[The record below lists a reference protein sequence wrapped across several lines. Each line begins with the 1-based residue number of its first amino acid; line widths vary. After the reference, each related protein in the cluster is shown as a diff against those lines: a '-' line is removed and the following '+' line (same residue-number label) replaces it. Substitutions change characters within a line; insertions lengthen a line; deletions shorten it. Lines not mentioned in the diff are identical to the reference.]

1 MVRLS
6 NSLSPGSTT
15 RFPGN
20 GKAMKTTTEIL
31 LVDDNPADLDL
42 TTEMLSRGDFT
53 GRVRTVNDGAE
64 AIAFLHGQGKYAGA
78 QVPDLIVLDLNLP
91 KKDGRAVLADV
102 KNDPALRKTPVVVF
116 STSQAPRDILGSY
129 ELGANSYVSKPGDLQ
144 QFALAVKSIQD
155 FWFCCARLPQEEK
168 QL

>member
-1 MVRLS
+1 
-6 NSLSPGSTT
+6 
-15 RFPGN
+15 
-20 GKAMKTTTEIL
+20 
-31 LVDDNPADLDL
+31 
-42 TTEMLSRGDFT
+42 MLSRGEFS

-102 KNDPALRKTPVVVF
+102 KNDPALRKTPVVIF
-116 STSQAPRDILGSY
+116 STSQAARDILGSY

-155 FWFCCARLPQEEK
+155 FWFCCARLPKEEK